1 MSSGPDGL
9 HESPEAEEA
18 RARALSELARELRQ
32 FNGLGASY
40 FRAVAARAGM
50 NATDAQALD
59 ILAATG
65 PATAGRIAELMGVT
79 TGAVTQMLDRLEQAG
94 RIRRERDP
102 EDGRRVI
109 VRLAPDADAASDLSP
124 ILDAIGQRWSE
135 AAAPYDAAQIAR
147 LSEFIRRASAVSRT
161 EIARLREGPS
171 ADGASPFAAPLGD
184 LTSAQLSVFSGSAR
198 LTLRADAALPEL
210 YQARF
215 DGSPPEVKVK
225 DGVVTVRYPRQ
236 FWGIGSWQSA
246 TDITLNATIPWSIAL
261 QSKAAE
267 ITAELGGLDLASL
280 DLKGGYS
287 ATRLALPA
295 PSGTV
300 SVRIS
305 GGASML
311 AIQRPA
317 GVAARVHL
325 KGWVSQLTFDE
336 QSIANAGEDVRLQSS
351 GYETAADRYEI
362 EVSGAANVITVT
374 TNAQG

>member
-1 MSSGPDGL
+1 MSSGSDETRQRRETPG
-9 HESPEAEEA
+9 A

-79 TGAVTQMLDRLEQAG
+79 TGAVSQMLDRLEQAG

-109 VRLAPDADAASDLSP
+109 VRLAPGEDAARDLGP
-124 ILDAIGQRWSE
+124 LLDAIGQRWSE
-135 AAAPYDAAQIAR
+135 VAGQYDDAQIAL
-147 LSEFIRRASAVSRT
+147 LSEFIRRANAVSRA
-161 EIARLREGPS
+161 EILRLREGPG
-171 ADGASPFAAPLGD
+171 DTASPFAAPLGD
-184 LTSAQLSVFSGSAR
+184 LTSGQLSVSSGSAR
-198 LTLRADAALPEL
+198 LTLRADAAIAEL

-215 DGSPPEVKVK
+215 EGSPPEVRVR
-225 DGVVTVRYPRQ
+225 DGVVTIRYPRQ
-236 FWGIGSWQSA
+236 FWGMGSWQSA
-246 TDITLNATIPWSIAL
+246 AEITLNAAIPWSIAL

-267 ITAELGGLDLASL
+267 ITAELTNLDLASL
-280 DLKGGYS
+280 EIKGGYS
-287 ATRLALPA
+287 AVRLTLPA
-295 PSGTV
+295 PNGAV
-300 SVRIS
+300 PVRVS

-311 AIQRPA
+311 TVTRPA

-351 GYETAADRYEI
+351 GYETAGHRYDI
-362 EVSGAANVITVT
+362 EVSGAANVISVT
-374 TNAQG
+374 AG